1 MGEWEQMSDRI
12 AFWADMDHPY
22 VTYENDY
29 IESEWWSLKQIY
41 EKGLLYKGHKVVP
54 YCPRCGTALSSH
66 EAQQLF
72 NLQFNGQAM
81 GIPACF
87 AQNIISAHALI
98 PRHQILKAARDQM
111 ADMRHSVGS
120 RRAIKKAKR
129 RLVRLRRHGF
139 FGNVVLL
146 PKIQYLQ
153 FPGAKVHPGF
163 YFLIHVFG
171 VPLSL

>member
-1 MGEWEQMSDRI
+1 MIHISPKGDAVAHLLPFTLVFPY
-12 AFWADMDHPY
+12 AFLAFLDKRLYAVFLD
-22 VTYENDY
+22 
-29 IESEWWSLKQIY
+29 
-41 EKGLLYKGHKVVP
+41 LLF
-54 YCPRCGTALSSH
+54 AIQ
-66 EAQQLF
+66 AQQLF